1 MAWIDLLK
9 IIYWFNLPTIYF
21 PFHQRKLILLSFSK
35 YISNGKYNRIAAS
48 ATDSE
53 QGAFKY
59 GRINYPAIE
68 NYLKT
73 NKVLSNSEK
82 NAIGDIIK

>member
-1 MAWIDLLK
+1 MTVTSS
-9 IIYWFNLPTIYF
+9 N
-21 PFHQRKLILLSFSK
+21 K
-35 YISNGKYNRIAAS
+35 YVSNGKYNRIAAS

-73 NKVLSNSEK
+73 NKVLSDSEK
-82 NAIGDIIK
+82 NTIGDIIK